1 MNGKTN
7 PISLIAHGYGD
18 DDDDSGCEDNAASE
32 KYSAHTHKSGTK
44 SSQDKVEPQS
54 NSRYHL

>member
-1 MNGKTN
+1 MNEKRN

-18 DDDDSGCEDNAASE
+18 DDDESGCEDNVASE
-32 KYSAHTHKSGTK
+32 KYTAHTYKNGSK
-44 SSQDKVEPQS
+44 NSQDKLEPQS